1 MSEEEN
7 AIMAERG
14 ETGKAIGGQVGEKAG
29 GQAGAAVGGY
39 FGGPLGA
46 AIGQYVGE
54 KVGKEIGE
62 KVGDKAEE
70 ELKDLVSGDKKSGG
84 GGCSGGSASGDQSS
98 DSVPGTS
105 PSSLGDVNIEDL
117 DMSTNQMCKKTYT
130 VFRAIPK
137 TYPWPQAQRDNVS
150 DQFTP
155 QDGSMIGMKA
165 VGGYYGDDYYDTDGN
180 ATLIKSERIVY
191 NSEEMQFIAVTTK
204 DGHVFYVL
212 INYSAENAEDQVFFL
227 NKVDDYDL
235 YALLYA
241 GAEDNDEKKKI
252 TPEQAAQAAEKANGR
267 VQSGDGADTADTEE
281 TAEDGEDATD
291 SAAQAKPVPMN
302 KNSMMLVF
310 GAIALI
316 GVGGAGFFIMK
327 KKNGGGNSKSAMQ
340 DEPEYDDD
348 NEITEDED
356 DMKFYDD
363 QDDEI

>member
-1 MSEEEN
+1 M
-7 AIMAERG
+7 
-14 ETGKAIGGQVGEKAG
+14 KARFFSAMLAAFMLATASVGGITASAAEKATAAEDTAETTAVDEDSSADTTETTADTEETSSVSEDNTDDMEKFREVMG
-29 GQAGAAVGGY
+29 ELAEAGTTEVK
-39 FGGPLGA
+39 P
-46 AIGQYVGE
+46 
-54 KVGKEIGE
+54 
-62 KVGDKAEE
+62 D
-70 ELKDLVSGDKKSGG
+70 
-84 GGCSGGSASGDQSS
+84 
-98 DSVPGTS
+98 
-105 PSSLGDVNIEDL
+105 
-117 DMSTNQMCKKTYT
+117 
-130 VFRAIPK
+130 
-137 TYPWPQAQRDNVS
+137 
-150 DQFTP
+150 
-155 QDGSMIGMKA
+155 
-165 VGGYYGDDYYDTDGN
+165 YYGDSYYDTDGN

-241 GAEDNDEKKKI
+241 GAEDDDDKKKI

-267 VQSGDGADTADTEE
+267 VQSGDGADTTDTAEI
-281 TAEDGEDATD
+281 AEDGEDATN
-291 SAAQAKPVPMN
+291 SAAQAKPMPMN
-302 KNSMMLVF
+302 KNSMILVF

-327 KKNGGGNSKSAMQ
+327 KKNGGNSKSAMQ
-340 DEPEYDDD
+340 VEPEYDDD